1 MSDPS
6 RMWTPLSQ
14 GGPALPT
21 AQLSRRTLLRGAVL
35 GGAMVAMPNL
45 LAACGGGSSSDSS
58 GSGLNS
64 ITWATTGIRALDY
77 AHSFDTQ
84 TGVPVSIS
92 IESLLTFDSDLKLV
106 PLLAESWSQPDPLS
120 YVFKLRSGV
129 TFWDGTELTP
139 DDVVYSL
146 ERHRDPDVASEMA
159 YTFDSVESI
168 EATGDDEVTVKLTA
182 PDPFFAYV
190 QTFASITPKAFS
202 EEQGDK
208 LGTPGGSV
216 TTMGTGPY
224 KITEFRADDLVK
236 LERNENYR
244 GDPAP
249 IETIDVK
256 LFTDPQTMQLAMRSG
271 DIDGTFQVPIP
282 QVSQWEDIEGART
295 ISTAGLN
302 IISMFFNVTRPPF
315 DDVNVRRAVAYSID
329 REGLVRDLLGGRAK
343 VANSIVPPAQWG
355 ALLSAD
361 ELEALYAGLPQFTLD
376 LDKAQEALAD
386 SSVPD
391 GFTAT
396 IQYPNIQPE
405 VGKALLS
412 LQENLREI
420 GIELEVNEVPPPQ
433 WFADLDAE
441 KDPIGIIGYA
451 PDYPDPG
458 NYLSAYS
465 DTIGN
470 RSNFSNPAVSA
481 LIAQQREATDQQVRV
496 AAITEILET
505 VEPEVPY
512 LHFWWPDS
520 VMAISDKL
528 DYEGFTPL
536 WYNQIW
542 TENVAPA

>member
-1 MSDPS
+1 MA
-6 RMWTPLSQ
+6 
-14 GGPALPT
+14 AL
-21 AQLSRRTLLRGAVL
+21 
-35 GGAMVAMPNL
+35 PNL
-45 LAACGGGSSSDSS
+45 LSACGAEGSTSSASARSS
-58 GSGLNS
+58 L
-64 ITWATTGIRALDY
+64 TWATTGIRALDY
-77 AHSFDTQ
+77 ARSFDIS
-84 TGVPVSIS
+84 TGVPLSVS

-249 IETIDVK
+249 IESIDVK
-256 LFTDPQTMQLAMRSG
+256 LFTDFQTMQLAMRAG
-271 DIDGTFQVPIP
+271 EIDGTFQVPIP
-282 QVSQWEDIEGART
+282 DVNQWGNIAGTRLIT
-295 ISTAGLN
+295 TPGLN
-302 IISMFFNVTRPPF
+302 VLSMFFNTTRPPW
-315 DDVNVRRAVAYSID
+315 DDVNVRRAVAYSLD
-329 REGLVRDLLGGRAK
+329 REGLVRELLGGRAE

-355 ALLSAD
+355 ALLSD
-361 ELEALYAGLPQFTLD
+361 SDVEALYDGLPKFELD
-376 LDKAQEALAD
+376 LDKAKQALAA
-386 SSVPD
+386 SSVPE
-391 GFTAT
+391 GFAT
-396 IQYPNIQPE
+396 RIQYPTIQPE
-405 VGKALLS
+405 LGKSLLS
-412 LQENLREI
+412 LQENLSEI
-420 GIELEVNEVPPPQ
+420 GIQLEVNEVPPPQ
-433 WFADLDAE
+433 WFTDLEAE
-441 KDPIGIIGYA
+441 KDDIGVIALA
-451 PDYPDPG
+451 PDYPDPA
-458 NYLSAYS
+458 NYIGAAYGGGA
-465 DTIGN
+465 GN
-470 RSNFSNPAVSA
+470 RAHITDPALLPLLQQQRGATDPAVRA
-481 LIAQQREATDQQVRV
+481 GLMKQ
-496 AAITEILET
+496 ILQL
-505 VEPEVPY
+505 VEEQVPY

-520 VMAISDKL
+520 VMAISVRL
-528 DYEGFTPL
+528 EYAGFTPL

-542 TENVAPA
+542 TENLDGA

>member
-1 MSDPS
+1 M
-6 RMWTPLSQ
+6 L
-14 GGPALPT
+14 
-21 AQLSRRTLLRGAVL
+21 
-35 GGAMVAMPNL
+35 AMPTL
-45 LAACGGGSSSDSS
+45 LAACSSDTESSSTSPTEIETLEW
-58 GSGLNS
+58 G
-64 ITWATTGIRALDY
+64 ATGIRALDY

-84 TGVPVSIS
+84 TGVPVAIS

-139 DDVVYSL
+139 EDVVYSL
-146 ERHRDPDVASEMA
+146 ERHRDPEVASEMA
-159 YTFDSVESI
+159 YTFESVESI
-168 EATGDDEVTVKLTA
+168 EATGDDEVTVTLSV

-249 IETIDVK
+249 FETIDVK

-271 DIDGTFQVPIP
+271 DIDGTFQVPLP
-282 QVSQWEDIEGART
+282 QVNQWEDIEGT
-295 ISTAGLN
+295 Q
-302 IISMFFNVTRPPF
+302 IISAPGLSVITMFMNMTRPPW

-329 REGLVRDLLGGRAK
+329 REGLVRDLLGGLAK
-343 VANSIVPPAQWG
+343 VANSIVPPAQWAG
-355 ALLSAD
+355 LLPEEEVES
-361 ELEALYAGLPQFTLD
+361 LYAGLPQFTLD
-376 LDKAQEALAD
+376 LTKAAEALAE

-391 GFTAT
+391 GFSST
-396 IQYPNIQPE
+396 IQYPNIMPE

-412 LQENLREI
+412 LQENLKQI
-420 GIELEVNEVPPPQ
+420 NIELDVNEVPPPQ

-441 KDPIGIIGYA
+441 KDPIGIMGLA
-451 PDYPDPG
+451 GDYPDPA
-458 NYLSAYS
+458 NHILTVYS
-465 DTIGN
+465 GGPGN
-470 RSNFSNPAVSA
+470 RANYTNPDVTR
-481 LIAQQREATDQQVRV
+481 LITEQQEATDPVVRA
-496 AAITEILET
+496 AAIAQILET

-512 LHFWWPDS
+512 LHLWWTNS
-520 VMAISDKL
+520 VMAINEKF
-528 DYEGFTPL
+528 DYQGFTPL
-536 WYNQIW
+536 WYSQIW
-542 TENVAPA
+542 AENVASA